1 MHNKNKFSLFMDIK
15 NEYKKLYQYWLKEF
29 KNKDLTPLTKELFTE
44 FKRNFQILN
53 EPLLNEANYGE
64 NKKIK
69 SQIIDSYRENFKF
82 LFNDFLKIR
91 EIKILNSA
99 LALQEINLDN
109 LLQAEKLFYR
119 NLVSDIKGYKKVK
132 AMSIYEE
139 VKEEE
144 IKSMFELKENGKIE
158 TSKGDE
164 SYKISDIEDIKKYLK
179 TKGDDFDYVL
189 IRFLKKTPPLVGIDL
204 INYGPFQKE
213 DIAYMPSKNAKIL
226 LNEKFAEKIEPS

>member
-1 MHNKNKFSLFMDIK
+1 MDIK
-15 NEYKKLYQYWLKEF
+15 NEYEKLYQYWLNEF
-29 KNKDLTPLTKELFTE
+29 KNKDLTHLTKELFNE
-44 FKRNFQILN
+44 LKKNLQILN
-53 EPLLNEANYGE
+53 DSKLNEVE
-64 NKKIK
+64 HKKIK
-69 SQIIDSYRENFKF
+69 SKIVASYRENFKF

-91 EIKILNSA
+91 EIKIINFA
-99 LALQEINLDN
+99 LALQEINFDN
-109 LLQAEKLFYR
+109 LLEAEKLFYR

-144 IKSMFELKENGKIE
+144 IKSTFELKENGKIE
-158 TSKGDE
+158 ISKDDE

-189 IRFLKKTPPLVGIDL
+189 IRFLKKTPPIVGIDL

-213 DIAYMPSKNAKIL
+213 DLAYMPSKNAKIL